1 MDYAQIGTMV
11 GAFLGI
17 VSFMLYFPLK
27 RREIIARSEND
38 NVDSLSKVV
47 DRLKAELE
55 RKNDRVDILESKQDV
70 LRDRISVLEK
80 EISNNDLAFT
90 ALTTCDFYKKNG
102 RCPIVERKNKLKND
116 ESKTKRSIKNGSQK
130 EDVCKKGR
138 NVRGFQ
144 KG

>member
-1 MDYAQIGTMV
+1 
-11 GAFLGI
+11 
-17 VSFMLYFPLK
+17 MLYFPLK

-38 NVDSLSKVV
+38 NVDMLSKVV
-47 DRLKAELE
+47 EELKAELE
-55 RKNDRVDILESKQDV
+55 RKNERVDLLETNQDI
-70 LRDRISVLEK
+70 LRDKISVLEK
-80 EISNNDLAFT
+80 EVSNNDLAFV

-130 EDVCKKGR
+130 EDGCKKGG